1 MTASFMLSC
10 LKSDASHV
18 FCRLRLTLV
27 ALLAMILLPA
37 TSAHAEGGI
46 QVKSVVVEATEEG
59 YQFDADFEITLNHK
73 LEHALEK
80 GIVLYFVTELNLVSS
95 RWYWLDER
103 VAQSRVREGLSYY
116 ALTRQYRLS
125 RGTFSQNFGTLK
137 EALQALSRVRDRPI
151 IPSTELRPDMEY
163 AVEVRMRLDIAA
175 LPKPF
180 QVETL
185 GSRDWDLSTGMLR
198 WKHKTAIVQGI
209 AEIGCGER
217 SQQNRHLHTVHDEGL
232 CSGAQPE
239 CGTRERG
246 PVTAPFSCGLRQAGL
261 AAEWLF
267 SRLGPGTRRFSPR
280 ANPAGQNCATST
292 HFFSASAWLQ
302 TAPGREVRHYHQ
314 RWPGRRHAF
323 SAGDGRS

>member
-10 LKSDASHV
+10 LKLDAFHDFYQS
-18 FCRLRLTLV
+18 RLMLV
-27 ALLAMILLPA
+27 ALLTVALLPIA
-37 TSAHAEGGI
+37 TAHAEGGI
-46 QVKSVVVEATEEG
+46 QVKSVVVEAGEEG

-95 RWYWLDER
+95 RWYWLDDR

-137 EALQALSRVRDRPI
+137 EALQALSRVRNRLI

-163 AVEVRMRLDIAA
+163 TVEVRMRLDISA

-185 GSRDWDLSTGMLR
+185 GSREWDLSTGTIR
-198 WKHKTAIVQGI
+198 WSTRLPLPRESQKSAVETGTGKIGVLERYVKHAV
-209 AEIGCGER
+209 A
-217 SQQNRHLHTVHDEGL
+217 SV
-232 CSGAQPE
+232 
-239 CGTRERG
+239 
-246 PVTAPFSCGLRQAGL
+246 PFSVL
-261 AAEWLF
+261 A
-267 SRLGPGTRRFSPR
+267 SR
-280 ANPAGQNCATST
+280 
-292 HFFSASAWLQ
+292 SAI
-302 TAPGREVRHYHQ
+302 R
-314 RWPGRRHAF
+314 
-323 SAGDGRS
+323 